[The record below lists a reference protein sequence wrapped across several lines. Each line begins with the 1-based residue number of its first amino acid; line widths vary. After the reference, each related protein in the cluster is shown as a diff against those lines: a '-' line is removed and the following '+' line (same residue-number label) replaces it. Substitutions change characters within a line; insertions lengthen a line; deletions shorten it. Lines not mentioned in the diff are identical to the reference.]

1 MCDLEA
7 KIKMKE
13 KKILHTAGLSVGY
26 HGKELI
32 KNIGISLKAG
42 EIVTLIGPNGA
53 GKSTILKT
61 IAKQL
66 REIGGTTYIE
76 ETPLTKLSEKEL
88 AKKMSIVFTER
99 ITPELMTVEDV
110 VAMGRYP
117 YTGGLGFLTP
127 EDDKIIKRCMEQIRI
142 TELGNRNFMSLSD
155 GQKQRVLLAKAL
167 CQEPE
172 ILVLDEPTSYLDV
185 KYKLEFLSM
194 LQDMTRSRKIG
205 ALMSLHE
212 LDLAERVSDKIVCVK
227 GDQIEQFGTPEEIFT
242 KGFVDQLYGITEGTF
257 HEENGS
263 VELKRCDGTPEV
275 FVIAGNGTGSFL
287 FRHLQRKGIPF
298 AAGILGEND
307 VDYAPARAL
316 AVRVIAEEAYQNF
329 TVQHYE
335 EAKQVMLSCKQ
346 VICCQTKF
354 GVVNELNR
362 QLLLDA
368 EEAGMEI
375 ERWQK

>member
-1 MCDLEA
+1 MCDLETE
-7 KIKMKE
+7 KMEE

-205 ALMSLHE
+205 VLMSLHE

-335 EAKQVMLSCKQ
+335 EAKQVMLSCKR
-346 VICCQTKF
+346 VICCQTTF